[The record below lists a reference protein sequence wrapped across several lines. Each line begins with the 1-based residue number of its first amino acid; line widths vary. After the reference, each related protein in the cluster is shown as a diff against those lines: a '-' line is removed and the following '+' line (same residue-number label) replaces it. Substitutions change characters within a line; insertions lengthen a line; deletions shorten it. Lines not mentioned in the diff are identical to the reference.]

1 MPSKLHFKEI
11 DFVIYFPATGNENR
25 DFKKYG
31 VAYRDRVNGRTQS
44 GFKINFEDV
53 LTIPNIQNNY
63 PHTVG
68 HFIEKSGRGKTYRP
82 DYIEV
87 KSVSDENELL
97 LWIKEI
103 GL

>member
-25 DFKKYG
+25 DLKKYG
-31 VAYRDRVNGRTQS
+31 VAYRDRANNQTQP
-44 GFKINFEDV
+44 GFRINFEDV
-53 LTIPNIQNNY
+53 LAIPSIQNNY
-63 PHTVG
+63 PHTIG
-68 HFIEKSGRGKTYRP
+68 QFIEKSGRGKTYSP
-82 DYIEV
+82 EYVEV
-87 KSVSDENELL
+87 KTVSDERELL